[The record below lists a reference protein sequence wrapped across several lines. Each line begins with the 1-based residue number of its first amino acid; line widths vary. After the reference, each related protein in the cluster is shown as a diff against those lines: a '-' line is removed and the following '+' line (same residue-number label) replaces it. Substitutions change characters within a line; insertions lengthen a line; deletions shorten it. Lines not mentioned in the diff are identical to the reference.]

1 MTLSLANLPQEQL
14 EGMQVQFGFDRMDD
28 DAFYD
33 FCQINEH
40 LKLEQNPDG
49 SIIVMPNTGGKTG
62 KRNSAITYFLYGW
75 TLQNDGS
82 SFDSSTAFKFPNGA
96 TRSPD
101 AAWISEARWNSLTEQ
116 QQEKFPPIAPDFVI
130 ELMRSV
136 ARSATDMLTKAK
148 EKMLEYIENG
158 VLLGW
163 LIDLKGREV
172 FIYRAD
178 GTISKHTDFDQPLTG
193 ELMLPGFSFDLR
205 LLTQ

>member
-1 MTLSLANLPQEQL
+1 MTLSLANLPEEQR
-14 EGMQVQFGFDRMDD
+14 ETTIEFAHYQMDD
-28 DAFYD
+28 DAFYE

-40 LKLEQNPDG
+40 LKLERNPDG
-49 SIIVMPNTGGKTG
+49 SIIAMPNTGGKTG
-62 KRNSAITYFLYGW
+62 NRNSAITYFLYGW
-75 TLQNDGS
+75 TMQNSGL

-101 AAWISEARWNSLTEQ
+101 AAWISDARWNSLTEQ

-130 ELMRSV
+130 ELM
-136 ARSATDMLTKAK
+136 SATDQLPKAK
-148 EKMLEYIENG
+148 EKMLEYIDNG

-163 LIDLKGREV
+163 LIDPKGEEV

-193 ELMLPGFSFDLR
+193 EANLPGFAFDLR
-205 LLTQ
+205 LLRR